1 MSGNPHAGLSYD
13 SKYTGSMRSC
23 KSEGLQNLKEEG
35 WPIPSPHQATHQ
47 TPFIFNHGS
56 WVHWHWL
63 RTPGPNGEGPIR
75 KHSDKETMFQ
85 RWGSATYRGDK
96 RRELDS
102 KINTAYRAQRAVSK
116 QAMTKDVPERER
128 GGGRRAGR
136 GLHRDRNTV
145 RQRGGGGD
153 GGEKEGAKLGA
164 KPKQTATLKLTLG
177 QYN

>member
-128 GGGRRAGR
+128 GGGEGKKGRERGRQRQKQSQKEGRWRGR
-136 GLHRDRNTV
+136 GRK
-145 RQRGGGGD
+145 RGG
-153 GGEKEGAKLGA
+153 KAWS
-164 KPKQTATLKLTLG
+164 QT
-177 QYN
+177 